1 VANLWIQ
8 NIGEFVRVCG
18 HNSAAR
24 FQVCQR
30 GVGACRCHTF
40 SDADTTEAVDCTSVA
55 RRISFTAHL
64 NCIHE
69 HITHESISLHNVLE
83 AGFGVG

>member
-1 VANLWIQ
+1 VSVATTVPHASRCAKEL
-8 NIGEFVRVCG
+8 
-18 HNSAAR
+18 
-24 FQVCQR
+24 